1 MRSRIAC
8 KRIKLPEPVRKH
20 VQAPPPEPPREPAS
34 IYSNIILSS
43 NSYEFE
49 LACSLHRLYINNVKF
64 DSIYIPNF
72 NNDEISELKS
82 KYRYLEFS
90 NTIQNENKK
99 VLEISD
105 CYSKINGIDHI
116 CWINLDRSK
125 KRRIHMEHLLKNIDV
140 PNTRISAVDGLL
152 EKVEDYI
159 ENTETHL
166 SDYEIACT
174 LSHIKALSYLNDCP
188 GNYFLIVEDDVCVDN
203 LYFLKDSLQNIIS
216 EAPTFDIMLLFKTC
230 FTKFNSKY
238 ISWNEEYNKGL
249 ENHIAGTVAYIIHKE
264 AIPKI
269 LEKIKYDFSTSQFI
283 ITKPFEIDVA
293 DIFLYKYTNTLTYKY
308 NFFATLNED
317 SEIHKDH
324 LHFHK
329 KTSVNSFQEIINDLW
344 TETNYH
350 E

>member
-1 MRSRIAC
+1 MRSRFAY

-20 VQAPPPEPPREPAS
+20 VQAPQAPPEPPQEPPP

-49 LACSLHRLYINNVKF
+49 FASSLYRLFINNVKF

-72 NNDEISELKS
+72 TNDEISELKS

-116 CWINLDRSK
+116 CWINLDRSN
-125 KRRIHMEHLLKNIDV
+125 KRRIHMAHLLKNIDV
-140 PNTRISAVDGLL
+140 PNTKISAVDGLL

-188 GNYFLIVEDDVCVDN
+188 GNYFLVVEDDVCVDN
-203 LYFLKDSLQNIIS
+203 LYFLKENLQTIIS
-216 EAPTFDIMLLFKTC
+216 EAPSFDIMLLFKTC
-230 FTKFNSKY
+230 LTKFNSKY
-238 ISWNEEYNKGL
+238 ISWNDEYNKGKK
-249 ENHIAGTVAYIIHKE
+249 NHIAGTVAYIICKE

-269 LEKIKYDFSTSQFI
+269 LEKIKYDFLTSQFI
-283 ITKPFEIDVA
+283 ITKPLEMDVA

-329 KTSVNSFQEIINDLW
+329 KTSVNNFQEIINDLW
-344 TETNYH
+344 T
-350 E
+350 

>member
-8 KRIKLPEPVRKH
+8 KRIKLPEPVRNNVH
-20 VQAPPPEPPREPAS
+20 TPPPPEPLQEPPS

-43 NSYEFE
+43 NSYEYE
-49 LACSLHRLYINNVKF
+49 LACSLYRLYINNVKF

-72 NNDEISELKS
+72 TNHEIVKLKS
-82 KYRYLEFS
+82 KYRYIDFS
-90 NTIQNENKK
+90 NNIQNENKK
-99 VLEISD
+99 VLKISD

-125 KRRIHMEHLLKNIDV
+125 KRRIHMEHLLKNVDI

-152 EKVEDYI
+152 DNVDKLID
-159 ENTETHL
+159 NTPTHL

-203 LYFLKDSLQNIIS
+203 LYFLKDSLETIIS
-216 EAPTFDIMLLFKTC
+216 EAPPFDIMLLFKTC
-230 FTKFNSKY
+230 FTKFHTKY
-238 ISWNEEYNKGL
+238 ISWNDEYDKGL
-249 ENHIAGTVAYIIHKE
+249 DFHIAGTVAYIICKE

-269 LEKIKYDFSTSQFI
+269 LEKIKYDFLTSQFI
-283 ITKPFEIDVA
+283 ITKPFEMDVA
-293 DIFLYKYTNTLTYKY
+293 DVFLYKYTTTLSYKY
-308 NFFATLNED
+308 NFMATLNED

-324 LHFHK
+324 LLFHK
-329 KTSVNSFQEIINDLW
+329 KTSVNSFQEIINDFLN
-344 TETNYH
+344 NYH